1 MVVFEFFFYPSVG
14 IIGNAISCQDA
25 IKASAGGLFALCA
38 LYPLDLLRTKRAAES
53 STSNENS
60 KKSIW
65 QNFAFMMREK

>member
-1 MVVFEFFFYPSVG
+1 MPSP
-14 IIGNAISCQDA
+14 AQDA

-60 KKSIW
+60 KKKK
-65 QNFAFMMREK
+65 AFGKSLLS